1 MYGSIFQSFDS
12 IYFNVSL
19 ILIKVIKTRYKSRN
33 VEKKDILQWIEFF
46 DSFFGTNIFPKSK
59 GQTNKSRR
67 EGKQNRLFLS
77 FVVAC
82 AEIHAYLIKPTWRN
96 KRGLKRRFPCISQAK
111 FGSGRS
117 AMPPRITRVQF
128 VVACN
133 IKTVPS
139 FVTRPLQPSI
149 PLTIVAVSRM
159 QFTSTSLLP
168 M

>member
-1 MYGSIFQSFDS
+1 MDRVLRFGS
-12 IYFNVSL
+12 
-19 ILIKVIKTRYKSRN
+19 
-33 VEKKDILQWIEFF
+33 
-46 DSFFGTNIFPKSK
+46 SFFGTNIFPKSK

-96 KRGLKRRFPCISQAK
+96 KRGLKRRFPCISEVK

-139 FVTRPLQPSI
+139 FVTRPLHTSI